1 MRHFTI
7 AAATVVVAA
16 LISAAP
22 ASAERINGGPIK
34 QNGQCWTGHG
44 GASEATWG
52 YWEACAAKASRGGR
66 GGAGAVGP
74 QATTRR
80 RT

>member
-1 MRHFTI
+1 MRKFTTV
-7 AAATVVVAA
+7 AATLAMGA

-34 QNGQCWTGHG
+34 QNGQCWNGHG

-52 YWEACAAKASRGGR
+52 YWGSCAEKASRGGKG
-66 GGAGAVGP
+66 GGA
-74 QATTRR
+74 QATAPR

>member
-1 MRHFTI
+1 MRKFTI
-7 AAATVVVAA
+7 VATTAAIAA

-34 QNGQCWTGHG
+34 QNGQCWNGHG

-52 YWEACAAKASRGGR
+52 YWGSCAEKASRGGK
-66 GGAGAVGP
+66 GGVVQETP
-74 QATTRR
+74 RR